1 MLFRSWKVY
10 GITIWIHLL
19 ISGVAI
25 LFAAEAMIHSVRI
38 FSQITGLHYVVSGV
52 LAGVI
57 GCLGEMLVIHN
68 YTIHPKGR
76 IGDALVGVAMDNIVT
91 TLGASIVALM
101 GGIFLGG
108 NALILIF
115 VIILTLNSVLL
126 WQISRLKNFFI
137 KL

>member
-1 MLFRSWKVY
+1 
-10 GITIWIHLL
+10 
-19 ISGVAI
+19 
-25 LFAAEAMIHSVRI
+25 
-38 FSQITGLHYVVSGV
+38 
-52 LAGVI
+52 
-57 GCLGEMLVIHN
+57 MLVIHN